1 MTAGS
6 PSEINMRA
14 PVIGG
19 TEIEIAASP
28 EAVSIDAGLTPGTC
42 PGSRGLPSSL
52 ARLADPGSRPLRA
65 PARLATRLIDGCRLQ
80 RRPSILEGM
89 EHLRDPSDSWS
100 LGVIEA
106 ETKNDV
112 RSLAAADPAVDAGVA
127 TVAVCSIPER
137 P

>member
-6 PSEINMRA
+6 PSEINMRT

-42 PGSRGLPSSL
+42 PGSRELASSL
-52 ARLADPGSRPLRA
+52 ARLADPGSRPLSA

-89 EHLRDPSDSWS
+89 EHLRDPDSWS

-112 RSLAAADPAVDAGVA
+112 RSLAAGYPAVDTGVA
-127 TVAVCSIPER
+127 SVAVCSIPER